1 MRTGL
6 GRLVKIPGNEEGVS
20 GKDGLAGRLRLFPHF
35 PVWALLLVWFIGCA
49 TAPPPPP
56 RVPGAQKPYQID
68 NQWYQPIADAN
79 GFRQKGLA
87 SWYGPDFHGRKTANG
102 EIYNMHDMTAAHTI
116 LPLNTWVRVQNMNN
130 NNKIDVR
137 INDRGPF
144 VRGRI
149 IDLSYKAASVLGVVG
164 PGTAPVEIVALGK
177 SAGEPADPS
186 MERQYIPVPYDQGP
200 FAIQVGAFKN
210 IGNAERLKQRLVLS
224 YSSARIVPFDNG
236 RDTLYRVRVGRVTSL
251 TEAGSL
257 EQQLI
262 KNGFPEAMVVAE

>member
-6 GRLVKIPGNEEGVS
+6 GRAVQIP
-20 GKDGLAGRLRLFPHF
+20 AGRRCFTGKERFVMRFSPFPWF
-35 PVWALLLVWFIGCA
+35 GVWTALLMLCIGCA
-49 TAPPPPP
+49 TPAPPP

-68 NQWYQPIADAN
+68 NQWYRPIADAN

-87 SWYGPDFHGRKTANG
+87 SWYGPNFHGRKTANG
-102 EIYNMHDMTAAHTI
+102 EIYNMNDMTAAHTI
-116 LPLNTWVRVQNMNN
+116 LPLNTWVRVKNLNN
-130 NNKIDVR
+130 NKKIDVR

-149 IDLSYKAASVLGVVG
+149 IDLSHKAASALDVVG

-177 SAGEPADPS
+177 SAGEPADAYT
-186 MERQYIPVPYDQGP
+186 ERQYIPVAYDQGP

-210 IGNAERLKQRLVLS
+210 RENAERLKRQLDLS
-224 YSSARIVPFDNG
+224 YPSARIVPFDNG
-236 RDTLYRVRVGRVTSL
+236 VDMLYRVRVGRITSL
-251 TEAGSL
+251 DEAGSY
-257 EQQLI
+257 ERDLI